1 LNLKPSTA
9 VRNRKARPT
18 DKGEKEAFEMA
29 ASLLIEQESGTY
41 IGRIR
46 HPHDGYFA
54 GEFSQTSRWA
64 SELRVSYTQRRD
76 VPRADA
82 PHGAHPLAPR
92 PPSQS
97 RSSVGADRLGSTL
110 ISVEVIGT
118 PL

>member
-1 LNLKPSTA
+1 
-9 VRNRKARPT
+9 
-18 DKGEKEAFEMA
+18 MA

-46 HPHDGYFA
+46 HSHDGYFA
-54 GEFSQTSRWA
+54 GDFSHTSRLA

-82 PHGAHPLAPR
+82 PHGAHPLATR

-97 RSSVGADRLGSTL
+97 RSSVGADRLGTTL
-110 ISVEVIGT
+110 ISVEVIDA

>member
-1 LNLKPSTA
+1 
-9 VRNRKARPT
+9 
-18 DKGEKEAFEMA
+18 MA

-46 HPHDGYFA
+46 HSHDGYFA
-54 GEFSQTSRWA
+54 GDFSQTSRWA

-82 PHGAHPLAPR
+82 QHGAHPLAPR
-92 PPSQS
+92 PPSQP
-97 RSSVGADRLGSTL
+97 RSSAGANRLRTTL
-110 ISVEVIGT
+110 ISLEVIDA

>member
-1 LNLKPSTA
+1 
-9 VRNRKARPT
+9 
-18 DKGEKEAFEMA
+18 MA

-46 HPHDGYFA
+46 HSHDGYFA
-54 GEFSQTSRWA
+54 GDFSQTSRWA

-82 PHGAHPLAPR
+82 QHGAHPVATR
-92 PPSQS
+92 PPSQPRLS
-97 RSSVGADRLGSTL
+97 AGANWMCTL
-110 ISVEVIGT
+110 ISVEVFDA